1 MRWNNRASPRP
12 HEPIHPSHKKHKSH
26 RALQLYLSLQGVSQ
40 LSASYSNPQLL
51 PARNLTVRN
60 LSARRLK
67 PEECY
72 CSGHSCTSTGL
83 ATAATVCECGEEG
96 GGGRRWRKEGGRS
109 RRCEKGNF
117 TCFQCSCGLV
127 TKQHIVD
134 SELTHSS
141 GLDGSKALSSL
152 PHSRSSSVF
161 LQRHMSNFVSV
172 SLFQSEKCTQHT
184 RSEPRAT
191 RTHVCREEVED
202 RTHQCSAGVGVFVI
216 NLL

>member
-1 MRWNNRASPRP
+1 MLTSQVPLSTHDVPTKQQDASRPKLLKLECWKCHVEGKEDVRWNNRASPRP

-26 RALQLYLSLQGVSQ
+26 RALQLYVSLQGVSQ

-96 GGGRRWRKEGGRS
+96 GGGRRRWRKEGGRR

-117 TCFQCSCGLV
+117 TCFQCS
-127 TKQHIVD
+127 
-134 SELTHSS
+134 
-141 GLDGSKALSSL
+141 A
-152 PHSRSSSVF
+152 
-161 LQRHMSNFVSV
+161 VS
-172 SLFQSEKCTQHT
+172 
-184 RSEPRAT
+184 
-191 RTHVCREEVED
+191 
-202 RTHQCSAGVGVFVI
+202 
-216 NLL
+216 